1 MLSLKGTFTTRI
13 PYAPSITDPNSLHI
27 KKKTHMKIELDNPS
41 SYPFSYYCPFCK
53 IGEIKVVISDS
64 VLSLVNFR
72 M

>member
-1 MLSLKGTFTTRI
+1 
-13 PYAPSITDPNSLHI
+13 
-27 KKKTHMKIELDNPS
+27 MKIELDNPS